1 MSLAVALEAAA
12 AGAEVLRQRFG
23 KTLEIRH
30 KGAVDLVTDA
40 DQAAESAIV
49 AVIRR
54 HFPEHDILAEEQDW
68 GRQGSA
74 SRWIID
80 PLDGTT
86 NFAHGYPWFAVSVAL
101 EVSGVIEA
109 GVVHAPVQQTV
120 FSAMR
125 GGGACRDGVRL
136 QVSTTEKLDQSLL
149 ATGFPYDRKTS
160 PANNYDYFIEFQ
172 QRAQA
177 VRRPGAAS
185 LDLSYTAAGA
195 FDGYWEMKLK
205 PWDVAAG
212 ALLVTEA
219 GGRVSDFSGWG
230 WDIYGLECLASNS
243 RIHEQMSLVLQAG
256 RRP

>member
-12 AGAEVLRQRFG
+12 AGAMVLRQRFG
-23 KTLEIRH
+23 QTLEVRH
-30 KGAVDLVTDA
+30 KGDVDLVTDA
-40 DQAAESAIV
+40 DQAAEGAIV

-54 HFPEHDILAEEQDW
+54 HFPDHDILAEEQDW
-68 GRQGSA
+68 GRQASA
-74 SRWIID
+74 YRWIID

-101 EVSGVIEA
+101 EVSGVVEA
-109 GVVHAPVQQTV
+109 GVVHAPVPNTV
-120 FSAMR
+120 FSAQR
-125 GGGACRDGVRL
+125 GGGAWRDGARL
-136 QVSTTEKLDQSLL
+136 QVSATGELDQALL

-160 PANNYDYFIEFQ
+160 PANNYDYFLEFQ

-177 VRRPGAAS
+177 CRRAGAAS
-185 LDLSYTAAGA
+185 LDLAYTAAGA

-219 GGRVSDFSGWG
+219 GGRISDFSGQS
-230 WDIYGLECLASNS
+230 WDVYGVECLASNS
-243 RIHEQMSLVLQAG
+243 RIHEQMSLVLRTG